1 MPTVRAAWS
10 SASASKPEAKDPAGI
25 VLPGNITS
33 EKENHMVRGY
43 KGFNADMTCQG
54 FQYEPGKAYEM
65 DSRIEPCERG
75 FHFCRNMADVFD
87 YYGKNGCRYAEVE
100 AFGKVID
107 SDDKSVTDRIRI
119 VRELTRAEVLEI
131 MYTREGLD
139 FKDSPFPTDKI
150 IRARENGTLGEM
162 LPSGAEVPVQFSN
175 GEKNILVVG
184 RDKDHTYLITKYL
197 MAEKF
202 AMNDKWTDKGGWPAC
217 EMREH
222 MREIYNMFPE
232 DIRKT
237 IIPMHIRQTAQDK
250 VAECDNQAF
259 LLSAVNVFGNDPW
272 DPEAD
277 CDDSQID
284 IFKDHAIRIKKRPGA
299 SSASWW
305 WLRSAT
311 SDYSFYSVYAD
322 GSIGNC
328 NAFSE
333 GGVVVGFCIETR
345 PCSSGRLC
353 PAGKSVKSQKR
364 MPGILSWIKEKIWY
378 AATKASM
385 PT

>member
-1 MPTVRAAWS
+1 
-10 SASASKPEAKDPAGI
+10 
-25 VLPGNITS
+25 
-33 EKENHMVRGY
+33 MVQGY

-54 FQYEPGKAYEM
+54 FKYEIGQTYEM
-65 DSRIEPCERG
+65 DGEIKPCSQG
-75 FHFCRNMADVFD
+75 FHFCRNMADVFN

-150 IRARENGTLGEM
+150 IRARENGTLGEV
-162 LPSGAEVPVQFSN
+162 LPSGAAFPVQFSN
-175 GEKNILVVG
+175 GEKNILVAG

-197 MAEKF
+197 MAETF
-202 AMNDKWTDKGGWPAC
+202 AMNPTWTNKGGWPAC
-217 EMREH
+217 GMREH
-222 MREIYNMFPE
+222 VREIYAMLPK
-232 DIRKT
+232 DIRKV

-250 VAECDNQAF
+250 VAECDDQAF
-259 LLSAVNVFGNDPW
+259 LLSAVNVFGNDAW
-272 DPEAD
+272 DTGAD

-284 IFKDHAIRIKKRPGA
+284 IFKEPLTRAKRRLGA

-305 WLRSAT
+305 WLRSAYN
-311 SDYSFYSVYAD
+311 SSYFSSVYSD
-322 GSIGNC
+322 GSDSGNY
-328 NAFSE
+328 ARAE

-345 PCSSGRLC
+345 P
-353 PAGKSVKSQKR
+353 
-364 MPGILSWIKEKIWY
+364 
-378 AATKASM
+378 
-385 PT
+385 